1 MSEAKSEMTV
11 NQGNPENFNL
21 TASGEAALAAAN
33 FGAASGSGPVRDGDL
48 SIETRGIEPVPA
60 TARYGKAAKLGTLW
74 FGVSA
79 AAPSILVGA
88 LGPAFGLSF
97 WQTFW
102 VIIAGNVV
110 GSFAQAYLCSWGP
123 STGLA
128 QLELS
133 TTAFGRAVRLPAILN
148 WISNF
153 GWQGFN
159 SVFGVA
165 AIHALLGVPLWIGVL
180 ACFAGQAGLALLGYE
195 AVHQFARITSVVM
208 MAIVLIL
215 TVKIL
220 GGAGTTAVAATVKGP
235 DLVGTIVLT
244 FMAIASNSFAWAPYA
259 SDYSRYLPVDTS
271 KSKVFMW
278 TFFGCVIALVWVEL
292 LGLGVAA
299 GINSGGVTGTTT
311 VIEKIMGGSGSVLG
325 LISMA
330 AIYISIVSVSS
341 LDIYT
346 GTLSLQTAGVRLS
359 RPLVVGINAVVA
371 FGICMWFL
379 YGGADLASRAENFL
393 LFIGYWIAPWFG
405 IIVVDWVRR
414 RGNVHAAVLGDTK
427 HLHSGA
433 GAAIA
438 LVVGFISAL
447 PFSNTTIGYNFVT
460 ANPHS
465 PLRFLLGWVSTNV
478 LHGADLGF
486 PVSCVV
492 GIVLYVLLDRT
503 GYLHPRYMNKI

>member
-1 MSEAKSEMTV
+1 MTV
-11 NQGNPENFNL
+11 DLSERDEFGM

-33 FGAASGSGPVRDGDL
+33 FGATSGSGPVRDGDL
-48 SIETRGIEPVPA
+48 SIETRGIEPVPV
-60 TARYGKAAKLGTLW
+60 TARYGKAVKLGTLW

-79 AAPSILVGA
+79 AAPQLLVGA

-97 WQTFW
+97 WQSFW
-102 VIIAGNVV
+102 VIIAGNIA
-110 GSFAQAYLCSWGP
+110 GALATAYMCSWGP

-128 QLELS
+128 QLELT
-133 TTAFGRAVRLPAILN
+133 TTAFGRAVKLPAILN

-165 AIHALLGVPLWIGVL
+165 AIHALFGVPLWVGVI

-195 AVHQFARITSVVM
+195 AVHQFARIVSIVM
-208 MAIVLIL
+208 TALFVIL
-215 TVKIL
+215 TFKIL
-220 GGAGTTAVAATVKGP
+220 SGAGTTAVAATVKGP
-235 DLVGTIVLT
+235 DLVGMVVLT
-244 FMAIASNSFAWAPYA
+244 FMAIASNSFAWSPYA
-259 SDYSRYLPVDTS
+259 SDYSRYLPANTA
-271 KSKVFMW
+271 KAKVFMW
-278 TFFGCVIALVWVEL
+278 TFLGCTVALTWVEL

-299 GINSGGVTGTTT
+299 GINNGGVSGTTT
-311 VIEKIMGGSGSVLG
+311 VIQQLMGGIGSPLG

-330 AIYISIVSVSS
+330 AVYISIVSVSS

-359 RPLVVGINAVVA
+359 RPVVLGINAVVA
-371 FGICMWFL
+371 FAICMWFL

-405 IIVVDWVRR
+405 IVVVDWVRR
-414 RGNVHAAVLGDTK
+414 GGKVHAALLGDTK
-427 HLHSGA
+427 HLHSGIP
-433 GAAIA
+433 AAIA

-460 ANPHS
+460 ANPNS
-465 PLRFLLGWVSTNV
+465 PLRFLLGWVSSNV

-486 PVSCVV
+486 PVSCLVGVV
-492 GIVLYVLLDRT
+492 IYVLADRT
-503 GYLHPRYMNKI
+503 GYLRPRYMV